1 MRFLKFP
8 VVLSA
13 FILLAA
19 AVLPAKLPAQKKS
32 KTAAA
37 KSASGPGATTAATTG
52 QVERGRYLVEEVA
65 RCWECHTPRDSNGQP
80 DHSRWLQGAP
90 IWIMPVHPDPNWAM
104 RAPDIAGFPSFTEA
118 QGEKI
123 LEQGIGPNGLPI
135 RQPMH
140 NYHLSHEDAVA
151 IIAYLRTVPRSSSPQ

>member
-1 MRFLKFP
+1 MKFP
-8 VVLSA
+8 IVLSA
-13 FILLAA
+13 MILFAA
-19 AVLPAKLPAQKKS
+19 AALPAKAPAQKKT
-32 KTAAA
+32 KPAAT
-37 KSASGPGATTAATTG
+37 KSASAPTASTAGTAA

-65 RCWECHTPRDSNGQP
+65 RCWECHTPRNEDGQP

-151 IIAYLRTVPRSSSPQ
+151 IIAYLRTLPRSSSPQ